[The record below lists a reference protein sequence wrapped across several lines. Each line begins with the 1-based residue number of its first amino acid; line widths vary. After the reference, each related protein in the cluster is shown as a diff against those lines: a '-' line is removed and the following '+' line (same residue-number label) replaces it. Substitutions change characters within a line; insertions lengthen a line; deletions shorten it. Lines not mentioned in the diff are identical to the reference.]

1 MSTSRKNLLCTQ
13 ITTSQMFTYLVL
25 LVTTLTFKGAQAQR
39 TPTIS
44 YITQEQIKDIGGT
57 VEFDCSVQYAKEYSV
72 IWTKTDGDSVFLSTG
87 STLVI
92 KDSRFSLRY
101 DPNSSTYKLQIKD
114 IQETD
119 AGTYTCQVVI
129 SVVHKV
135 TADVKLS
142 VRRPPVI
149 SDNSTQ
155 SLVASEGSEVQM
167 ECYASGYPTPSITW
181 RRENNAILPTDSATY
196 VGNILKIKSVKKE
209 DRGTYYCVA
218 DNGVSVGDR
227 RNINLEVEFAPVI
240 TVPRP
245 RLGQALQYDMDLE
258 CHIEAY
264 PPPAIVW
271 MKDDIQLSNNQH
283 YSISHFATADEYTDS
298 TLRVI
303 TIEKRQYGDYVCK
316 AVNKL
321 GEAQARVNLFETVI
335 PVCPPAC
342 GQAYYGDAERV
353 AATSLATLAILLTAL
368 YAR

>member
-1 MSTSRKNLLCTQ
+1 MWRPSISNCVWSTLLLAIFVQ
-13 ITTSQMFTYLVL
+13 Q
-25 LVTTLTFKGAQAQR
+25 TLAQR

-57 VEFDCSVQYAKEYSV
+57 VEFDCSVQYAKEYNV
-72 IWTKTDGDSVFLSTG
+72 LFLKTDSDPVFLSTG

-119 AGTYTCQVVI
+119 AGTYTCQV
-129 SVVHKV
+129 
-135 TADVKLS
+135 
-142 VRRPPVI
+142 
-149 SDNSTQ
+149 
-155 SLVASEGSEVQM
+155 
-167 ECYASGYPTPSITW
+167 
-181 RRENNAILPTDSATY
+181 
-196 VGNILKIKSVKKE
+196 
-209 DRGTYYCVA
+209 
-218 DNGVSVGDR
+218 
-227 RNINLEVEFAPVI
+227 EFAPVI

-245 RLGQALQYDMDLE
+245 RLGQALQYDMYLE

-271 MKDDIQLSNNQH
+271 TKDDIQLANNQH

-303 TIEKRQYGDYVCK
+303 TVEKRQYGDYVCK
-316 AVNKL
+316 ATNRF
-321 GEAQARVNLFETVI
+321 GEAEARVNLFETII

-342 GQAYYGDAERV
+342 GQAYIAGAEDV
-353 AATSLATLAILLTAL
+353 SATSFALVGILAALLF
-368 YAR
+368 AR

>member
-1 MSTSRKNLLCTQ
+1 MASSRRNCSILQIGTQ
-13 ITTSQMFTYLVL
+13 MLTLMCVMLMAT
-25 LVTTLTFKGAQAQR
+25 VTLAQR

-92 KDSRFSLRY
+92 KDSRFSLRH

-155 SLVASEGSEVQM
+155 SVVASEGSAVQM
-167 ECYASGYPTPSITW
+167 ECYASGYPTPTITW
-181 RRENNAILPTDSATY
+181 RRENNAILPTGKFFSFSHFIFIFSC
-196 VGNILKIKSVKKE
+196 ILK
-209 DRGTYYCVA
+209 
-218 DNGVSVGDR
+218 
-227 RNINLEVEFAPVI
+227 
-240 TVPRP
+240 
-245 RLGQALQYDMDLE
+245 
-258 CHIEAY
+258 
-264 PPPAIVW
+264 
-271 MKDDIQLSNNQH
+271 
-283 YSISHFATADEYTDS
+283 
-298 TLRVI
+298 
-303 TIEKRQYGDYVCK
+303 
-316 AVNKL
+316 
-321 GEAQARVNLFETVI
+321 
-335 PVCPPAC
+335 
-342 GQAYYGDAERV
+342 
-353 AATSLATLAILLTAL
+353 SL
-368 YAR
+368 